1 MTFEELSAALEARA
15 KPDGL
20 DWLREASAAV
30 AADVTA
36 IRSRFPMVGRK
47 VGREPLDPGADPS
60 DVHAWTIDDAA
71 RTLLLLAGGEATE
84 GELAEL
90 YRYGDAAERRG
101 VLRALPFLDVGDRAL
116 YLVD

>member
-20 DWLREASAAV
+20 DWLREASATV

-47 VGREPLDPGADPS
+47 VGREPLDAAADPS
-60 DVHAWTIDDAA
+60 DVQAWTIDDAA
-71 RTLLLLAGGEATE
+71 RTALLVAAGDAAEAE
-84 GELAEL
+84 IPEL

-101 VLRALPFLDVGDRAL
+101 ILRALPYLNLGDRAVGL
-116 YLVD
+116 I